1 MILTAIPRK
10 QLDEVLDRFMAKLGD
25 AVSRAVFRRVRA
37 TSADRAVGAAAE
49 RHRQAALALPRS
61 LGMAVYP
68 EEAECAFNWD
78 GRALDTA
85 TEAYVILHEAA
96 HFVLAP
102 SERRRL
108 VDFGLGPGPD
118 TRDRD
123 AAARAAVL
131 SPLAREEDEA
141 AASLL
146 GIIWEA
152 KLGQPALASFL
163 DQNWLEG
170 LERSA
175 HSHFAAVV
183 GNLHRRGLL
192 DLTSPAV
199 FDRAATHRTGRA
211 AAAKTAEP
219 DPFAEAR
226 RECADL
232 ASLPRPAKLASIP
245 GPGGPA
251 YSPALR
257 GGSPDLPSE
266 PPGRPPVK
274 HGIGTRVPRG

>member
-1 MILTAIPRK
+1 
-10 QLDEVLDRFMAKLGD
+10 MAKLEEPF
-25 AVSRAVFRRVRA
+25 SHAVFRRISA
-37 TSADRAVGAAAE
+37 TSADRAGGALAE
-49 RHRQAALALPRS
+49 RHRQAALSLARS
-61 LGMAVYP
+61 LGMTVHADGV
-68 EEAECAFNWD
+68 ECAFNWD
-78 GRALDTA
+78 GRALNGA

-102 SERRRL
+102 SKRRRL

-123 AAARAAVL
+123 AAAHAAVL
-131 SPLAREEDEA
+131 SPLAREADEA

-170 LERSA
+170 LGRSA
-175 HSHFAAVV
+175 HSHFTAVV
-183 GNLHRRGLL
+183 GKLQRRGLL
-192 DLTSPAV
+192 DPTWPAL

-211 AAAKTAEP
+211 AAARTAEP

-226 RECADL
+226 RRCADL
-232 ASLPRPAKLASIP
+232 ASLPQPAKLASIP
-245 GPGGPA
+245 CPGGPA
-251 YSPALR
+251 HSPALT